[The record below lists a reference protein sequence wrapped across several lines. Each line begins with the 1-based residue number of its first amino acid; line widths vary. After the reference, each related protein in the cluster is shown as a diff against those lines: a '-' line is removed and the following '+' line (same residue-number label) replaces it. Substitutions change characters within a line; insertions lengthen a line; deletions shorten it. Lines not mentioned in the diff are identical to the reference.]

1 VVRLTIKGAATVTS
15 IYTTRRPVNS
25 ARNCARP
32 GCGNRLPAES
42 PRLRFCGTKGCD
54 RLRNGEHKR
63 LSREKA
69 AGEGFFYLPDRV
81 FPAVNMSGEMV
92 EVRPKMKAEW
102 VADNPSFTVVSD
114 VGKAVSLTPEHRG
127 LGKDSDILL
136 LDEAATLLINDR
148 ENGRVEHIIKRVEK
162 RRRELLT
169 FLVEGSKSLG
179 LVKAKDIDTPNV
191 VSRSDLSV

>member
-1 VVRLTIKGAATVTS
+1 
-15 IYTTRRPVNS
+15 
-25 ARNCARP
+25 
-32 GCGNRLPAES
+32 
-42 PRLRFCGTKGCD
+42 LRFCGTKGCD

-63 LSREKA
+63 VSREKA
-69 AGEGFFYLPDRV
+69 ASEGFFYLPDRV
-81 FPAVNMSGEMV
+81 FPAVNMSGELV

-127 LGKDSDILL
+127 LGKDSDVLL

-148 ENGRVEHIIKRVEK
+148 EPGRVEHIIRRVEK

-179 LVKAKDIDTPNV
+179 LVRAKDIDTPNV